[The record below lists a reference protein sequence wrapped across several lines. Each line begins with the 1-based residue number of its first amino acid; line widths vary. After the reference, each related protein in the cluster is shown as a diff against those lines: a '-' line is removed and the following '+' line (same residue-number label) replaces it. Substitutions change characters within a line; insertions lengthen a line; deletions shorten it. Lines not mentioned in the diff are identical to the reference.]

1 MQSFIVILYRTYSVL
16 SFMGTR
22 CSCFTKFVTFL
33 HIKQLLKSN
42 DLLMESGDAVLTRS
56 VVGPVETDFFSFLF
70 FLFFISTPG
79 LNRVSDLILCN
90 CCAAPS

>member
-1 MQSFIVILYRTYSVL
+1 
-16 SFMGTR
+16 MGTR

-33 HIKQLLKSN
+33 HIKQLLKSD
-42 DLLMESGDAVLTRS
+42 DLVMESGDAVVTRS

-79 LNRVSDLILCN
+79 LNRASDLILCN

>member
-1 MQSFIVILYRTYSVL
+1 MQSFIVILYRTYSVMSL
-16 SFMGTR
+16 MGTR

-70 FLFFISTPG
+70 FLFISTPG

>member
-1 MQSFIVILYRTYSVL
+1 MQSFIVILYRTYSVV

-42 DLLMESGDAVLTRS
+42 DLLMESGDAVGTRS

-70 FLFFISTPG
+70 FLFISTPG
-79 LNRVSDLILCN
+79 LNRASDLILCN
-90 CCAAPS
+90 CCPAPS

>member
-1 MQSFIVILYRTYSVL
+1 MQSFIVILYRTYSVMSL
-16 SFMGTR
+16 MGTR

-79 LNRVSDLILCN
+79 LNRASDLILCN
-90 CCAAPS
+90 CCPAPS

>member
-1 MQSFIVILYRTYSVL
+1 MQSFIVILYRTYSVMSL
-16 SFMGTR
+16 MGTR

-70 FLFFISTPG
+70 FLFISTPG
-79 LNRVSDLILCN
+79 LNRASDLILCN
-90 CCAAPS
+90 CCPAPS

>member
-70 FLFFISTPG
+70 FLFISTPG